1 MSEPPVPQERLS
13 PAVRSLWRLR
23 LLRTA
28 GVALAIGMVLRGPLD
43 GGLEQAAWL
52 VPLVAGAV
60 AVAVVPGLRY
70 RRWRFDVEAEQ
81 IDLRHGGLSVRR
93 TLVPM
98 RRVQHVDTD
107 ATPLAQLLGLATV
120 TVHTAGGAVAIPGL
134 EATRAWAVQQ
144 RIAELARLA
153 ADD

>member
-52 VPLVAGAV
+52 VPVVAGAV

-134 EATRAWAVQQ
+134 ETTRAWAVQR
-144 RIAELARLA
+144 RIADLARLA
-153 ADD
+153 VDD

>member
-1 MSEPPVPQERLS
+1 MSEPPVPSQRLS
-13 PAVRSLWRLR
+13 PAVRSLWRLQ
-23 LLRTA
+23 LLRTTA
-28 GVALAIGMVLRGPLD
+28 VALVVGFALRGPLD
-43 GGLEQAAWL
+43 GGWELALWL
-52 VPLVAGAV
+52 VPLVVGVLAV
-60 AVAVVPGLRY
+60 ALVPALRY

-107 ATPLAQLLGLATV
+107 ATALAQLLGLATV
-120 TVHTAGGAVAIPGL
+120 TVHTAGGAVSIPGL
-134 EATRAWAVQQ
+134 ELSRAWVVQQ